1 MPPDATLPPIRRV
14 LKRSAS
20 TASLPTP
27 PRTHSKRGRGRSRGS
42 CDSDSDD
49 QVVLLSDEEELA
61 VSVHKKRRT
70 GEATQEGEDAF
81 WLGTGGLTTRSK
93 RAFGSSNSK
102 AVDPSTQAPLIYR
115 RRQAQAQ
122 QLQPVSPPPSHRKPM
137 VVSPTNNPPTTPLRT
152 SPRFARAPS
161 TASPPVTPKRKS
173 QRRTTSVLR
182 DSPQNPFLASP
193 LDAVPE
199 SDSEESP
206 NQSPKT
212 PYQEKPTVAYVFRG
226 MRREFHNPLYN
237 PITNRPISPPRGSK
251 LPVEHPA
258 FSPDPSCPPKLLFP
272 EAHKRR
278 TAAKGKAKAKGGNGD
293 DVFGGGDPVKPRS
306 RGATTLDKELR
317 KAGER

>member
-70 GEATQEGEDAF
+70 GESTQEDAF
-81 WLGTGGLTTRSK
+81 WLGTGGMTTRSK
-93 RAFGSSNSK
+93 TASGSSNSK
-102 AVDPSTQAPLIYR
+102 AVDSSTQAPLVYR
-115 RRQAQAQ
+115 RRQAQS
-122 QLQPVSPPPSHRKPM
+122 QLQQPVSPPPSHRKPM
-137 VVSPTNNPPTTPLRT
+137 VVSLTNNAPTTPLRT
-152 SPRFARAPS
+152 SPRLARATP

-193 LDAVPE
+193 LEAVPE
-199 SDSEESP
+199 SESEESS
-206 NQSPKT
+206 NQTPKT
-212 PYQEKPTVAYVFRG
+212 PYQEKPTVAYV
-226 MRREFHNPLYN
+226 L
-237 PITNRPISPPRGSK
+237 
-251 LPVEHPA
+251 
-258 FSPDPSCPPKLLFP
+258 
-272 EAHKRR
+272 
-278 TAAKGKAKAKGGNGD
+278 
-293 DVFGGGDPVKPRS
+293 
-306 RGATTLDKELR
+306 
-317 KAGER
+317 

>member
-1 MPPDATLPPIRRV
+1 MRNSLSEDKRQWTVEVGCVCDYLQLLYPAPIVPRGAWTPFTFLPSFHRATLLSTTTTIQKRHFPNHNEHPEMPLDATLPPIRRV

-81 WLGTGGLTTRSK
+81 WLGTGAMTTRSK
-93 RAFGSSNSK
+93 TAFGSSNSK
-102 AVDPSTQAPLIYR
+102 AVDPSTQAPLVYR
-115 RRQAQAQ
+115 RRQAQSQ
-122 QLQPVSPPPSHRKPM
+122 QQQQPVSPPPSHRKPM
-137 VVSPTNNPPTTPLRT
+137 VVSPTNNAPTTPVRT

-199 SDSEESP
+199 SESEESP
-206 NQSPKT
+206 NPSPKT
-212 PYQEKPTVAYVFRG
+212 PYQEKPTVAYV
-226 MRREFHNPLYN
+226 L
-237 PITNRPISPPRGSK
+237 
-251 LPVEHPA
+251 
-258 FSPDPSCPPKLLFP
+258 
-272 EAHKRR
+272 
-278 TAAKGKAKAKGGNGD
+278 
-293 DVFGGGDPVKPRS
+293 
-306 RGATTLDKELR
+306 
-317 KAGER
+317 

>member
-1 MPPDATLPPIRRV
+1 MPLEATLPPIRRV

-27 PRTHSKRGRGRSRGS
+27 PRTHSKPGRGRSRGS

-70 GEATQEGEDAF
+70 REATEEGEDGF
-81 WLGTGGLTTRSK
+81 WLGTGGMTTRSK
-93 RAFGSSNSK
+93 TASGSSNSK
-102 AVDPSTQAPLIYR
+102 AVDPSTQAPLVYR
-115 RRQAQAQ
+115 RRQAQFQ
-122 QLQPVSPPPSHRKPM
+122 QQQQPVSPPPSHRKPM
-137 VVSPTNNPPTTPLRT
+137 VVSPTNNAPTTPLRT
-152 SPRFARAPS
+152 SQRLVHAPS

-193 LDAVPE
+193 LEAVPE
-199 SDSEESP
+199 SESEESP

-226 MRREFHNPLYN
+226 VRREFHNPMYN
-237 PITNRPISPPRGSK
+237 LAKNRPISPPRGSK

-272 EAHKRR
+272 EAHKGRN
-278 TAAKGKAKAKGGNGD
+278 AAKAKAKGGNSD
-293 DVFGGGDPVKPRS
+293 NVFGGGDPVKPRS
-306 RGATTLDKELR
+306 RGANTLDKELK

>member
-1 MPPDATLPPIRRV
+1 MVEVGCVCDYLHLLYPAPIVPRDAWTPFTFLPSFHRATLLSTTTTLKKHFPNHNEHPEMPLDATLPPIRRV

-27 PRTHSKRGRGRSRGS
+27 PRTHSKRGRDRSRGS

-81 WLGTGGLTTRSK
+81 WLGTGGVTTRSK
-93 RAFGSSNSK
+93 MAFGSSNSK
-102 AVDPSTQAPLIYR
+102 AVDPSTQAPLVYR
-115 RRQAQAQ
+115 RRQAQSQ
-122 QLQPVSPPPSHRKPM
+122 QQQPVSPPPSHRKPM
-137 VVSPTNNPPTTPLRT
+137 VVSPANSAPTTPVRT
-152 SPRFARAPS
+152 SPRFTRAPS

-199 SDSEESP
+199 SESEESP

-212 PYQEKPTVAYVFRG
+212 PYQEKPTVAYV
-226 MRREFHNPLYN
+226 L
-237 PITNRPISPPRGSK
+237 
-251 LPVEHPA
+251 
-258 FSPDPSCPPKLLFP
+258 
-272 EAHKRR
+272 
-278 TAAKGKAKAKGGNGD
+278 
-293 DVFGGGDPVKPRS
+293 
-306 RGATTLDKELR
+306 
-317 KAGER
+317 